1 MQPKRKAGAIFGQ
14 VLRLSARGL
23 KWLCV
28 LIGGIILTS
37 FTAGLIAVGF
47 ATYYIF
53 WDRTDLPDIQTFVN
67 FDVPQVGVVKDSKGR
82 PIINLAKEY
91 RLLIKP
97 NEITL
102 PTKAAFLS
110 AEDKNFYSHK
120 GIDRD
125 AILRAA
131 WVNIKH
137 SGEASLR
144 ERRLRVVVQQGAS
157 TITDQMVG
165 LYYREHIDSALKRL
179 AKRWWGF
186 LPRQY
191 LKKMEELRL
200 AVWLEEELIK
210 PEYFGSKDNMKN
222 EILARFLSY
231 TYFRKV
237 YGVKAASLYY
247 FGKDFEHLDYAETA
261 LLAGIVK
268 NPGLYAPT
276 SNPPSNLF
284 VQRQFNRRNIVLD
297 LMVENGYLTQ
307 DRADEFKEMD
317 LPVPEDKR
325 DVTDAPSIVGDM
337 FSELK
342 GTGVNADR
350 LLNGD
355 VIIYSV
361 SNLDIQKIANNALEN
376 GLSAFEDR
384 HPESKGIIQGS
395 VVVLR
400 NSDAA
405 ILAEVGGRKV
415 YNNTVIKYSDFNRAR
430 HSLRQPGS
438 AFKPF
443 VYLTAISEGWKLD
456 DTVQDMPVTILM
468 GNGKPPH
475 IVQNYDQKYKGPVS
489 LRRALAESRNAATIW
504 LSFRVG
510 GINNI
515 IQTTKTLGVQTEL
528 QPYPTTAIGA
538 SEIRLIEL
546 ANAYRAIASGIS
558 AKPYVIDEVVDNSG
572 NLVYKATPDLI
583 ALSFE
588 KINLDLIREG
598 LRGTVRIP
606 GGTAYSL
613 TMENFPVDVMG
624 KTGTTNELRDALF
637 VGSTYGPDGI
647 TIAVRIGYDDNRPL
661 GNGETGARAAL
672 PVFKQ
677 AMREIYAQNLV
688 GLPPEFPAYI
698 EESIN
703 NYVLNPR

>member
-1 MQPKRKAGAIFGQ
+1 
-14 VLRLSARGL
+14 
-23 KWLCV
+23 
-28 LIGGIILTS
+28 
-37 FTAGLIAVGF
+37 
-47 ATYYIF
+47 
-53 WDRTDLPDIQTFVN
+53 
-67 FDVPQVGVVKDSKGR
+67 
-82 PIINLAKEY
+82 
-91 RLLIKP
+91 
-97 NEITL
+97 
-102 PTKAAFLS
+102 
-110 AEDKNFYSHK
+110 
-120 GIDRD
+120 
-125 AILRAA
+125 
-131 WVNIKH
+131 
-137 SGEASLR
+137 
-144 ERRLRVVVQQGAS
+144 
-157 TITDQMVG
+157 
-165 LYYREHIDSALKRL
+165 
-179 AKRWWGF
+179 
-186 LPRQY
+186 
-191 LKKMEELRL
+191 
-200 AVWLEEELIK
+200 
-210 PEYFGSKDNMKN
+210 
-222 EILARFLSY
+222 
-231 TYFRKV
+231 
-237 YGVKAASLYY
+237 
-247 FGKDFEHLDYAETA
+247 
-261 LLAGIVK
+261 
-268 NPGLYAPT
+268 
-276 SNPPSNLF
+276 
-284 VQRQFNRRNIVLD
+284 
-297 LMVENGYLTQ
+297 
-307 DRADEFKEMD
+307 
-317 LPVPEDKR
+317 
-325 DVTDAPSIVGDM
+325 M